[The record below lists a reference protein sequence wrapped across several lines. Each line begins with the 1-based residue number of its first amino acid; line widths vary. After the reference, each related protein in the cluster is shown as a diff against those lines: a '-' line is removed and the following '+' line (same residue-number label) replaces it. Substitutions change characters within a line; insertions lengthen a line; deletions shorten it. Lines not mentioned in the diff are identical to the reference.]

1 MTLNALAVESEDL
14 ADHLAVR
21 IARIRQ
27 VRSAVTG
34 HFRPVRAILIAANIE
49 SHELRS
55 DIHLAVDRKSSL
67 AVAMR

>member
-34 HFRPVRAILIAANIE
+34 PFSASQGDPHSRQYRVP
-49 SHELRS
+49 
-55 DIHLAVDRKSSL
+55 
-67 AVAMR
+67 